1 MGSLT
6 ELLDSAAP
14 EVDGV
19 VASSSDTGRD
29 ERAGRLRGTGALVG
43 VLAAVVVT
51 VLAASQF
58 DRLLHSEPTPAELYV
73 SGAAADPDVIRDT
86 IAAAGAEAA
95 DGSLG
100 WASWQV
106 DAFDERN
113 APLTGAARETAVRW
127 QGLFSAQDREQLQLV
142 LINEPPMNVTEAERD
157 CVTRLALGHASA
169 GGPLR
174 PGPTHPAVTC
184 EVSED
189 AAGVVTQQITRGAQ
203 RDPEGWPLVTTDQFA
218 ARGRELWLMQQTILR
233 DPAGTTVYVNEVVHA
248 TTWETAAEMWVLTR
262 QDMSAIAE
270 QINLPF

>member
-86 IAAAGAEAA
+86 IAAAGAEA
-95 DGSLG
+95 
-100 WASWQV
+100 
-106 DAFDERN
+106 
-113 APLTGAARETAVRW
+113 
-127 QGLFSAQDREQLQLV
+127 
-142 LINEPPMNVTEAERD
+142 PME
-157 CVTRLALGHASA
+157 ASA
-169 GGPLR
+169 G
-174 PGPTHPAVTC
+174 H
-184 EVSED
+184 
-189 AAGVVTQQITRGAQ
+189 
-203 RDPEGWPLVTTDQFA
+203 
-218 ARGRELWLMQQTILR
+218 RGRWTR
-233 DPAGTTVYVNEVVHA
+233 
-248 TTWETAAEMWVLTR
+248 LT
-262 QDMSAIAE
+262 SAM
-270 QINLPF
+270 LH